1 MSKKLGFALGA
12 GGARGLAHIGFIKAM
27 EEAGIE
33 ADFVTGTSMGS
44 VIGAC
49 YCSGMSADAMHKE
62 ISSISMSDLFD
73 LSINPF
79 GNSALLRSQ
88 KMRKKLETY
97 FLQHPKF
104 NDLQKPFE
112 CVAVDLNT
120 GNLKIFSGDE
130 NIVDGVTASCT
141 VPGIFRPCIQDGM
154 TLVDGGIKCRVPVKE
169 VRDMGAE
176 VIVAVDVLGDV
187 RTQTKK
193 LNLFTLMLR
202 TYDVMDA
209 ELTSYKM
216 KEYKPDLYLKP
227 ELGNM
232 DMYKFKNFDFAINAG
247 YEIGKAN
254 VKKIKR
260 LLEKK

>member
-33 ADFVTGTSMGS
+33 ADFVAGTSMGS

-49 YCSGMSADAMHKE
+49 YCSGMSAETMHRE
-62 ISSISMSDLFD
+62 ISDMTMSDLFD

-79 GNSALLRSQ
+79 SNGALLRSQ

-104 NDLQKPFE
+104 KDLKKPFE

-120 GNLKIFSGDE
+120 GNLKIFSGEE

-141 VPGIFRPCIQDGM
+141 VPGIFKPCMHDGM
-154 TLVDGGIKCRVPVKE
+154 TLIDGGIKCRVPVQE

-187 RTQTKK
+187 RTQNKK
-193 LNLFTLMLR
+193 LNLFSLMLR

-209 ELTSYKM
+209 ELTKYKM

-227 ELGNM
+227 ELGDM
-232 DMYKFKNFDFAINAG
+232 DMYKFKDFDFAISAG
-247 YEIGKAN
+247 YETGKAS

-260 LLEKK
+260 ILEKK